1 MSRYYYHT
9 ILFGLLAI
17 FSCQAQE
24 QKPQIVESTDQ
35 FEFYINKWLNQHHF
49 LFQSAKALAK
59 DSAKSIAS
67 FPDWQQLNT
76 QEQKITRE
84 AMEYYQANWIDKSLL
99 FNGGLFEIKGMISYW
114 SNDLSSVHSDAHP
127 ALVHHWKAFS
137 PIYDKYFWPAQLAQN
152 KKILGANISRIRA
165 FEEEASMQLS
175 KLSQTPWSKEKI
187 RVDVTYLADWAGAY
201 TSVDPTHIVISTH
214 EEGPEGDWVET
225 VFHEASHQLI
235 SGRRG
240 VVSNVIKEIAAK
252 EELEIPRQL
261 WHGVLFYFAG
271 SVIKD
276 LLAVEGVKYEL
287 FMMREDVFQP
297 YHKALISSMDP
308 YLAGK
313 ISLEEALRRLLISL
327 Q

>member
-9 ILFGLLAI
+9 ILFGFIAI
-17 FSCQAQE
+17 LSCQAQE
-24 QKPQIVESTDQ
+24 QKTQVVESTDH

-59 DSAKSIAS
+59 DSTKSLTS
-67 FPDWQQLNT
+67 FPAWEQLNT

-84 AMEYYQANWIDKSLL
+84 AMAYYQANWVDKSLL
-99 FNGGLFEIKGMISYW
+99 FNGGLFEIKRMISFW
-114 SNDLSSVHSDAHP
+114 SNDISSVQSDAHP

-137 PIYDKYFWPAQLAQN
+137 SIYDEYFWPEQLAQN
-152 KKILGANISRIRA
+152 KKVLGANISRIRA

-175 KLSQTPWSKEKI
+175 KLSQAPWPKEKI

-201 TSVDPTHIVISTH
+201 TSVDPTHVVISTH

-235 SGRRG
+235 GARRG
-240 VVSNVIKEIAAK
+240 AVSKAITEIAAK

-271 SVIKD
+271 SVIRD
-276 LLAVEGVKYEL
+276 FLIQEGVEYEL
-287 FMMREDVFQP
+287 FMMREDVFKS
-297 YHKALISSMDP
+297 YHEALTTSMDP
-308 YLAGK
+308 YLAGEV
-313 ISLEEALRRLLISL
+313 SLEDALRNLLISL

>member
-9 ILFGLLAI
+9 ILLGCMAI
-17 FSCQAQE
+17 LSCQAQE
-24 QKPQIVESTDQ
+24 QKPQVVESTDQ

-59 DSAKSIAS
+59 DSTKTIAS
-67 FPDWQQLNT
+67 FPDWQQLIA

-84 AMEYYQANWIDKSLL
+84 AMEYYQTNWIDKSLL
-99 FNGGLFEIKGMISYW
+99 FNGELFEIKGMISYW
-114 SNDLSSVHSDAHP
+114 SNDINSVQSDAHP
-127 ALVHHWKAFS
+127 VLVHHWKAFS
-137 PIYDKYFWPAQLAQN
+137 PIYDKYFWSEQLAQN
-152 KKILGANISRIRA
+152 KKVLEANISRIRA

-175 KLSQTPWSKEKI
+175 KLSQAPWPKEKI

-201 TSVDPTHIVISTH
+201 TSVAPTHVVISTH
-214 EEGPEGDWVET
+214 EGGPEGDWVET

-235 SGRRG
+235 GGRRG
-240 VVSNVIKEIAAK
+240 AVSNVIKEIAAK

-276 LLAVEGVKYEL
+276 LLVAEGVKYEL
-287 FMMREDVFQP
+287 FMMREDVFKP
-297 YHKALISSMDP
+297 YHKALIASMDP
-308 YLAGK
+308 YLAGEV
-313 ISLEEALRRLLISL
+313 SLEDALRRLLISL